1 MGWKILLPQEIM
13 SEGRKLLE
21 DAGHTVIDGRGF
33 ETEDVLADFKE
44 YQPDAMIVRITPI
57 TREVIESNPNLKVIV
72 RHGAGF
78 DALDVKACH
87 DNNVQAL
94 YAPVA
99 NSTSV
104 AETAMLLILECSRN
118 VTVLHKTW
126 VDDFYKAKLKVRK
139 NTLNGKTIGIIGCG
153 NIGSRVAKRCLAFE
167 MNVLAYDPYKPASEF
182 PDGVEVVRDL
192 DRIFKECDYVSL
204 HCPLTPQTTGLVN
217 AEFIAKMK
225 PNAFLI
231 NTSRGPVVDEQAL
244 ADALKSG
251 RISGAGVDVLS
262 TEPPKESNPLLG
274 CENCLITPHIAW
286 AGFETRTRLV
296 GIVEENLRAFVKGE
310 PINVV
315 NE

>member
-1 MGWKILLPQEIM
+1 MKIVILDGYTTNPGDLSWDFLNEF
-13 SEGRKLLE
+13 GTY
-21 DAGHTVIDGRGF
+21 TVYDR
-33 ETEDVLADFKE
+33 TPKE
-44 YQPDAMIVRITPI
+44 KIVERAQGCDIIITNKTPI
-57 TREVIESNPNLKVIV
+57 DARTIAALPELKFITLLSTGFNVVDVDFAREKGIPVSNVP
-72 RHGAGF
+72 
-78 DALDVKACH
+78 C
-87 DNNVQAL
+87 
-94 YAPVA
+94 Y
-99 NSTSV
+99 STSAV
-104 AETAMLLILECSRN
+104 AQLVFAFILEHTN
-118 VTVLHKTW
+118 
-126 VDDFYKAKLKVRK
+126 
-139 NTLNGKTIGIIGCG
+139 
-153 NIGSRVAKRCLAFE
+153 RVALH
-167 MNVLAYDPYKPASEF
+167 SEAVHGGEWSSCPNF
-182 PDGVEVVRDL
+182 CFWNSRSAKVGDCDGAVRFVETDELLKKSDFVT
-192 DRIFKECDYVSL
+192 L

>member
-1 MGWKILLPQEIM
+1 M
-13 SEGRKLLE
+13 
-21 DAGHTVIDGRGF
+21 
-33 ETEDVLADFKE
+33 DVLANSRSAKVGDCDGAVRFVEIDELLKKSDF
-44 YQPDAMIVRITPI
+44 
-57 TREVIESNPNLKVIV
+57 
-72 RHGAGF
+72 
-78 DALDVKACH
+78 
-87 DNNVQAL
+87 
-94 YAPVA
+94 
-99 NSTSV
+99 
-104 AETAMLLILECSRN
+104 
-118 VTVLHKTW
+118 VT
-126 VDDFYKAKLKVRK
+126 
-139 NTLNGKTIGIIGCG
+139 
-153 NIGSRVAKRCLAFE
+153 
-167 MNVLAYDPYKPASEF
+167 
-182 PDGVEVVRDL
+182 
-192 DRIFKECDYVSL
+192 L

-315 NE
+315 NK

>member
-1 MGWKILLPQEIM
+1 MF
-13 SEGRKLLE
+13 
-21 DAGHTVIDGRGF
+21 AF
-33 ETEDVLADFKE
+33 
-44 YQPDAMIVRITPI
+44 
-57 TREVIESNPNLKVIV
+57 
-72 RHGAGF
+72 
-78 DALDVKACH
+78 
-87 DNNVQAL
+87 
-94 YAPVA
+94 
-99 NSTSV
+99 
-104 AETAMLLILECSRN
+104 ILEHSNR
-118 VTVLHKTW
+118 VALHSEAVHGGEWSSCPNFCFWKSPLTE
-126 VDDFYKAKLKVRK
+126 LQC
-139 NTLNGKTIGIIGCG
+139 KTIGIIGYG
-153 NIGSRVAKRCLAFE
+153 KIGKAVAKIAEAFG
-167 MNVLAYDPYKPASEF
+167 MDVLANSRSAKVGDC
-182 PDGVEVVRDL
+182 DGAVRFVEIDELLKKSDFVT
-192 DRIFKECDYVSL
+192 L

-296 GIVEENLRAFVKGE
+296 GIVEENLRAFVNGE

-315 NE
+315 NK

>member
-1 MGWKILLPQEIM
+1 MKI
-13 SEGRKLLE
+13 
-21 DAGHTVIDGRGF
+21 VILDGYTTNPG
-33 ETEDVLADFKE
+33 DLSWDFLNE
-44 YQPDAMIVRITPI
+44 
-57 TREVIESNPNLKVIV
+57 
-72 RHGAGF
+72 F
-78 DALDVKACH
+78 
-87 DNNVQAL
+87 
-94 YAPVA
+94 
-99 NSTSV
+99 
-104 AETAMLLILECSRN
+104 
-118 VTVLHKTW
+118 
-126 VDDFYKAKLKVRK
+126 VDR
-139 NTLNGKTIGIIGCG
+139 
-153 NIGSRVAKRCLAFE
+153 
-167 MNVLAYDPYKPASEF
+167 LAYLAVADDAYGLALELGQRGLPEAGSGVRYNHNQQDAYRRPDDSRPAGAQVHHSAEHVDRLAYLAVADDAYGLALELGQRGL
-182 PDGVEVVRDL
+182 PEAEVRAAAPFAAV
-192 DRIFKECDYVSL
+192 DRFAL

-315 NE
+315 NK

>member
-1 MGWKILLPQEIM
+1 MKIVILDGYTTNPGDLSWDFLNEF
-13 SEGRKLLE
+13 GTY
-21 DAGHTVIDGRGF
+21 TVYDR
-33 ETEDVLADFKE
+33 TPKE
-44 YQPDAMIVRITPI
+44 KIVERAQGCDIIITNKTPI
-57 TREVIESNPNLKVIV
+57 DARTIAALPELKFITLLSTGFNVVDVDFAREKGIPVSNVP
-72 RHGAGF
+72 
-78 DALDVKACH
+78 C
-87 DNNVQAL
+87 
-94 YAPVA
+94 Y
-99 NSTSV
+99 STSAV
-104 AETAMLLILECSRN
+104 AQLVSSCPNFCFWKSPLTELQ
-118 VTVLHKTW
+118 
-126 VDDFYKAKLKVRK
+126 
-139 NTLNGKTIGIIGCG
+139 GKTIGIIGYG
-153 NIGSRVAKRCLAFE
+153 KIGKAVAKIAEAFG
-167 MNVLAYDPYKPASEF
+167 MDVLANSRSAKVGDC
-182 PDGVEVVRDL
+182 DGAVRFVETDELLKKSDFVT
-192 DRIFKECDYVSL
+192 L

-296 GIVEENLRAFVKGE
+296 GIVEENLRAFVNGE

-315 NE
+315 NK